1 MRPGGKSNGESPFF
15 EKPILSFEERV
26 GNVALIPACVASA
39 SRSTIQN
46 SQDAANASSGS
57 SGVTKSTTAQHR
69 TASDAEPSGAKAS
82 PPAGTVTKSPSSRPV
97 RRCSSGV
104 GTDAYTYPGRDQ
116 VKQIAGRTGLQ
127 SPTAC
132 LHAGEDSGSD
142 FGYAMNVAH
151 HGVDDWDSSHPD
163 RPHDSTPPG
172 THWRWTPRGEI
183 QGSKREINWR

>member
-1 MRPGGKSNGESPFF
+1 MYYLNTILLRSRGARWLTRGEDRSDEAWRQIQWGEPLFRETYF
-15 EKPILSFEERV
+15 VVLGTGRECSADPM
-26 GNVALIPACVASA
+26 VASA

-132 LHAGEDSGSD
+132 LHVWEDSGSD

-151 HGVDDWDSSHPD
+151 HGVDDLGLE
-163 RPHDSTPPG
+163 PP
-172 THWRWTPRGEI
+172 
-183 QGSKREINWR
+183 